1 MTVISESECQRQR
14 LALAFTY
21 HGRVDHALQVQTAQS
36 SIARPEALKRSANG
50 GLEPPV
56 CILIFGARSAASEGQ
71 RAPAMQLR
79 DAQHGAAARERAGAR
94 RRAARPASGRGAAQ
108 LAEQAALGDAI
119 LQRNANVTA
128 HDPTETQI

>member
-1 MTVISESECQRQR
+1 MDSDLWRS
-14 LALAFTY
+14 
-21 HGRVDHALQVQTAQS
+21 
-36 SIARPEALKRSANG
+36 KRSQRGPA
-50 GLEPPV
+50 
-56 CILIFGARSAASEGQ
+56 SAS
-71 RAPAMQLR
+71 QLR